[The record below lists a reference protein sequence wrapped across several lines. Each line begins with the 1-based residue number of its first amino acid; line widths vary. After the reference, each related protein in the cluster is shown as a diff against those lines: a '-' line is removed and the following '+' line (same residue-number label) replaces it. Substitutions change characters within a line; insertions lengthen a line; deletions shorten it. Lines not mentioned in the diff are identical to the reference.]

1 VAESSRLADAPCDVV
16 PEPRRQRGFLVRS
29 ALALVSTSFLTS
41 GLGFIYWAASARLFP
56 PSDLG
61 AASAAIAAMNLIAPL
76 TNLGFG
82 SLLLAELPGMRAGRS
97 ELVATATVVGG
108 IFGGAV
114 ALICAM
120 VLPPNFLGL
129 PGVGSDGSATL
140 LFAAGVAAQGVGM
153 MLDSA
158 LLSVA
163 GGGPQFRR
171 NATLSVVKL
180 LLVVVFALTL
190 SQQGSLSIYASWFL
204 ANVVSIMTMTIWLA
218 RKHRVAV
225 RRMWPTRSAL
235 RGLRYVA
242 AQHHALNLALQV
254 PYFAMPIVA
263 NVTLGSEQ
271 AGYLYATWSVAGFVF
286 ILPIALTT
294 ALFASGA
301 RDTSTFVREL
311 RFTLR
316 YSLAACVAANLV
328 ILPLGGVVLRV
339 FGTKYAHNGHT
350 TLILLCLAGF
360 GMIVKD
366 HHVTIARVNGR
377 VGREAMLVW
386 GLTVCELV
394 AASVGASL
402 YGLTGLS
409 QGWVLAVLLEVVV
422 FAPLVLRAYRGRI
435 EPPFRRFWPVQRSAT
450 RIRQRVNVDNLH
462 YAPNLQKE
470 S

>member
-1 VAESSRLADAPCDVV
+1 MAERSRLADAACDVV
-16 PEPRRQRGFLVRS
+16 PDHQRQRGFLVRS
-29 ALALVSTSFLTS
+29 AVALVSTSFLTS
-41 GLGFIYWAASARLFP
+41 GLGFIFWAVSARLFP
-56 PSDLG
+56 PSDIG
-61 AASAAIAAMNLIAPL
+61 EAAAAIAAMNLIAPL

-82 SLLLAELPGMRAGRS
+82 SLLLAELPAMRAGRS
-97 ELVATATVVGG
+97 ELVSTAAVVSG
-108 IFGGAV
+108 IFGGAL

-120 VLPPNFLGL
+120 VLPSDFLGL

-158 LLSVA
+158 LFSVA

-171 NATLSVVKL
+171 NATVSVVKL
-180 LLVVVFALTL
+180 LLVVVFALML
-190 SQQGSLSIYASWFL
+190 SQQGSLSIYASWFF

-218 RKHRVAV
+218 RKRQVAAATGCGPPA
-225 RRMWPTRSAL
+225 RRSGAC
-235 RGLRYVA
+235 GYVA

-286 ILPIALTT
+286 MLPIALST

-316 YSLAACVAANLV
+316 YSVAACVAANLV

-339 FGTKYAHNGHT
+339 FGTKYAHYGHT
-350 TLILLCLAGF
+350 TLVLLCLAGF

-366 HHVTIARVNGR
+366 HHVTIARVNDR

-394 AASVGASL
+394 AASVGASF

-409 QGWVLAVLLEVVV
+409 QGWVLAVVLEVVV

-435 EPPFRRFWPVQRSAT
+435 EPPVRRFWPVQRSAI
-450 RIRQRVNVDNLH
+450 RIRQRVV
-462 YAPNLQKE
+462 
-470 S
+470 